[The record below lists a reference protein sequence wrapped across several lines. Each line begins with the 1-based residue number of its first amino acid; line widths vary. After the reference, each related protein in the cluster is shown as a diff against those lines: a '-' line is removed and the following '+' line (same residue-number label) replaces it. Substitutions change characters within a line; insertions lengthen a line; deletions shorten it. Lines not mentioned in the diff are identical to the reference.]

1 MNSNKYDFYKNSIYY
16 LIANAIILLA
26 GIIVFAICGFNYT
39 SSIAGAHVL
48 FQSVLSIII
57 SLVLVLLYVGL
68 RYDFAKAFSVVILI
82 AHNVLLSTA
91 LIAIIR
97 IPVTENIVVSYLLLT
112 GFSAV
117 YTLIMTEKFKN
128 VDLKKSNYS
137 ELIKASI
144 KENIKSITI
153 LSAIIVVV
161 LLLSL
166 IILNQ
171 NIFSIA
177 RLFFVMMVV
186 LLYSIFTVA
195 LPAWCYFSSKLKKIK
210 RAKVD
215 ENVEN
220 QKVAKAV
227 AVEEKESSEIE

>member
-16 LIANAIILLA
+16 LIANAVVLLA
-26 GIIVFAICGFNYT
+26 GIVVASVWGFNYQ

-48 FQSVLSIII
+48 FQSVLSVVI

-68 RYDFAKAFSVVILI
+68 RYDFAKAFSVVGLI

-97 IPVTENIVVSYLLLT
+97 IPITENIVASYLLLT
-112 GFSAV
+112 GFSTV
-117 YTLIMTEKFKN
+117 YTLLTTEKFKN
-128 VDLKKSNYS
+128 VDLKKANYS
-137 ELIKASI
+137 ELIKETI
-144 KENIKSITI
+144 KENVKRLTI
-153 LSAIIVVV
+153 LSATIVVV
-161 LLLSL
+161 LLLSM
-166 IILNQ
+166 IMLNQ
-171 NIFSIA
+171 NIFSVA

-186 LLYSIFTVA
+186 LLYSMFTLA
-195 LPAWCYFSSKLKKIK
+195 LPAWCFFSSKIKKIK
-210 RAKVD
+210 KAKVD

-227 AVEEKESSEIE
+227 AIEEKSSEIE